1 MLAYGTF
8 LDIPIINLGNERTWS
23 PMILYMVGI
32 CFGVIIWKNENK
44 HRNWS
49 PMHTLWSD
57 RILSNNV
64 FFFLSLLSIKCR
76 LFAFFVSWI
85 NFSLSL
91 VSMLAVIKQNNSWRN
106 VLRTNL
112 TFQQRKWLNINQC
125 WWTAAQINSVP
136 FIKCGTTVVFYNNEH
151 IVLFVTPC
159 FLDTNTKTLCINYHD
174 ECNILHAYFY

>member
-1 MLAYGTF
+1 MKEHDPLWFCIWLVSVLVWSYERMRISIETEVLCTLYGVTEF
-8 LDIPIINLGNERTWS
+8 YRT
-23 PMILYMVGI
+23 M
-32 CFGVIIWKNENK
+32 F
-44 HRNWS
+44 
-49 PMHTLWSD
+49 
-57 RILSNNV
+57 

-151 IVLFVTPC
+151 IVLFVTAC